1 MVHVKVISEHLH
13 DLQLLSLQVVIEGV
27 VGSGYRGDIA
37 IDDVAM
43 TSGSCGQGKSL

>member
-1 MVHVKVISEHLH
+1 MCNWFKIILIL
-13 DLQLLSLQVVIEGV
+13 DPMILFQIVIEGL

-43 TSGSCGQGKSL
+43 TSGSCSQGIFY